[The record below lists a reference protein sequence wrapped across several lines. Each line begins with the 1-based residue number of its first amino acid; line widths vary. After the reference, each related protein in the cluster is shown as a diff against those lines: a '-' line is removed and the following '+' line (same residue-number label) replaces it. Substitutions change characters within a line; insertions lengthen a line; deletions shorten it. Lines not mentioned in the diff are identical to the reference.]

1 MLELIL
7 VRHGETDWNREL
19 RFQGQIDVGLNA
31 TGREQARRLADRLVQ
46 EGLSSELVSSDLM
59 RARQTAEPAARR
71 LHTPVQA
78 DAALREQAFGVID
91 GLSVPEI
98 QARHPDI
105 WPRWKAFDPDYAPPG
120 GESLRQFHARV
131 IAALQAL
138 RDRHAGR
145 TLVVVTHGG
154 VLDMVWRTATGQSLQ
169 GPRTCAIP
177 NAGLNR
183 VRIGA
188 QGPEILS
195 WAEVEHLI
203 DLPQQPIYD
212 QSRLS
217 RPSAE

>member
-1 MLELIL
+1 MLDLIL

-59 RARQTAEPAARR
+59 RARQTAEPAAQR

-183 VRIGA
+183 VRIGE

-203 DLPQQPIYD
+203 DLPPQPTYD